1 MLFGKKKNREQEAS
15 VDQQNNRQGISNG
28 AENPFLKPGDII
40 RLRSKDGKYQVASTD
55 HDGFTVY
62 HYPVKQSGSGPTPI
76 RCQWE
81 DFRHWSRQ

>member
-1 MLFGKKKNREQEAS
+1 MLFGKKKSQDREAKEG
-15 VDQQNNRQGISNG
+15 RQDTRQSFAGG

-40 RLRSKDGKYQVASTD
+40 RLKSRDGKFQVASTD
-55 HDGFTVY
+55 HEGFTVIN
-62 HYPVKQSGSGPTPI
+62 YPTKRGSSKPI